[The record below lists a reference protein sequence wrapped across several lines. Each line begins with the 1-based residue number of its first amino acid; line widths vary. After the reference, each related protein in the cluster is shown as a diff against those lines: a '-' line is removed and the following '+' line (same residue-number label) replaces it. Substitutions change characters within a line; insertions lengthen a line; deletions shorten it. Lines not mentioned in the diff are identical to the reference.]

1 MHTKLPALFL
11 ILAVPFLGTAVAWQ
25 STSSEITFSGNIAPI
40 LYENCVTCHRPG
52 EAAPFSLITYEDVK
66 KRGALIATVTA
77 SRYMPPWHAAH
88 GYGEFADERRLTD
101 AQIAAI
107 GQWVKE
113 GMPEGNP
120 AQMPRV
126 PQFTEGWQLGKP
138 DLILEMPA
146 AFTVPASGPDLYRN
160 FTIPTGVSE
169 DKWVRAV
176 EFRPTA
182 RKVVHHAI
190 FSYVR
195 SGSVANLDGADGKP
209 GFSGG
214 APVGLRQG
222 TSPAGSLGGW
232 AVGNTPRFWP
242 EGFALSMPK
251 GTDIVLQ
258 LHFHPTGKPETERSV
273 IGIYFATKAPERAP
287 IGIDIPA
294 LFGFGSGLNIPA
306 GEKNYTVEDSV
317 ILPADVKAFAVSAH
331 AHYVGKEM
339 KAVAT
344 LPNGSTQPLLWIQD
358 WNFNWQDTYLYK
370 QPVVLPKG
378 TRIDVKIRYDNSADN
393 PRNPN
398 APPKRVQWG
407 EESYSEMAGV
417 ALLATPLRVEDEPAF
432 RQMGAE
438 RTAAALKRGVE
449 DGTVKRFLAA
459 EIVSRAVVAG
469 PRLSQITLFDREG
482 KAIRTV
488 GEPGAYAQPALSPDG
503 TRVAVTKNDQAA
515 RNADIWIFDIS
526 TGEGTAFTADA
537 NFNSFPVW
545 SPDGRHLA
553 YVTNFGTYNALFRKP
568 ADGSGSEEL
577 LYRTTTAAAIVA
589 TDWMNDALTF
599 WTGGITFVLPLT
611 GDRQP
616 VKLFSGRA
624 GRFSPDGRLI
634 AYSADQPDQP
644 GRFELFVSP
653 LTPAPS
659 ITPIPTRA
667 SQITKEGA
675 VGGIFWRADG
685 KELYFFANPGQTIMA
700 VDVITSPEFKAGTPR
715 VLFKN
720 PAPVLGPAQLSSI
733 ASPDGERFVFL
744 QPVPANPASR

>member
-1 MHTKLPALFL
+1 
-11 ILAVPFLGTAVAWQ
+11 V
-25 STSSEITFSGNIAPI
+25 
-40 LYENCVTCHRPG
+40 R
-52 EAAPFSLITYEDVK
+52 

-77 SRYMPPWHAAH
+77 SRYMPPWHAVH

-101 AQIAAI
+101 VQIAAI
-107 GQWVKE
+107 AQWVKE

-146 AFTVPASGPDLYRN
+146 AFNVPASGPDLYRN
-160 FTIPTGVSE
+160 FTIPTGMTE
-169 DKWVRAV
+169 DRWVRAV
-176 EFRPTA
+176 EFRPAA

-190 FSYVR
+190 FAYVR
-195 SGSVANLDGADGKP
+195 SGSVASLDGADGKP

-222 TSPAGSLGGW
+222 TAPAGSLGGW

-258 LHFHPTGKPETERSV
+258 LHFHPTGKPETERSLL
-273 IGIYFATKAPERAP
+273 GIYFADKAPALPP

-294 LFGFGSGLNIPA
+294 LFGFGSGLDIPA
-306 GEKNYTVEDSV
+306 GEKNYTIEDSI
-317 ILPADVKAFAVSAH
+317 ILPADVKAFAVGAH

-344 LPNGSTQPLLWIQD
+344 LPDGSTQPLLWIQD
-358 WNFNWQDTYLYK
+358 WDFNWQDTYLYRR
-370 QPVVLPKG
+370 PVVLPKG
-378 TRIDVKIRYDNSADN
+378 TRIDVRIRYDNSADN

-407 EESYSEMAGV
+407 EESYSEMGSV
-417 ALLATPLRVEDEPAF
+417 ALMATPLRAEDEPAL
-432 RQMGAE
+432 RRMSAD
-438 RTAAALKRGVE
+438 RTAAALKRGVD

-469 PRLSQITLFDREG
+469 PRPSQITLVDRQG
-482 KAIRTV
+482 KAVTTV
-488 GEPGAYAQPALSPDG
+488 GEPGAYAQPALSPNG
-503 TRVAVTKNDQAA
+503 TRVAVTKNDQAT
-515 RNADIWIFDIS
+515 RNSDIWIFDIS
-526 TGEGTAFTADA
+526 TGKGTAFTSDA
-537 NFNSFPVW
+537 NPNSSPVW

-553 YVTNFGTYNALFRKP
+553 YVSNFGTYNALYRKP
-568 ADGSGSEEL
+568 VDGSASEEL
-577 LYRTTTAAAIVA
+577 LYRTTTAAAIVP
-589 TDWMNDALTF
+589 TDWMNDVLTF
-599 WTGGITFVLPLT
+599 WTNGITFVLPLT

-624 GRFSPDGRLI
+624 GRFSPDGRWI
-634 AYSADQPDQP
+634 AYSSDQP
-644 GRFELFVSP
+644 GRFELFVSQ
-653 LTPAPS
+653 LTLAPS
-659 ITPIPTRA
+659 PAVTGA
-667 SQITKEGA
+667 SQITKDGA

-700 VDVITSPEFKAGTPR
+700 VDVTASPEFKTGTPR

-720 PAPVLGPAQLSSI
+720 PAPVLAPAQLSSI
-733 ASPDGERFVFL
+733 ASRDGERFVFL
-744 QPVPANPASR
+744 QPVPANSTSR